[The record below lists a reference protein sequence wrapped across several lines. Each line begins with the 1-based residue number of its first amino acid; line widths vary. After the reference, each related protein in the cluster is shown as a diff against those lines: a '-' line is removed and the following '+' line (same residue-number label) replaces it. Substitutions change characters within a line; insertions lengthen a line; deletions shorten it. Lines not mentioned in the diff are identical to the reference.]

1 MPAVE
6 TKPDLD
12 ALIRKVEKMSPM
24 GNTVQKALSILN
36 DASFD
41 AVRLAGVMRLDETM
55 TGMVLRLANSAYYA
69 PAQRISDITRAVAYL
84 GQSNVKQL
92 LLSASVSYLVRRPL
106 PGYGFGRGE
115 LWTHAVGVAA
125 GARYLAA
132 PLGHS
137 MAESAYTA
145 GLLADIGMLALD
157 SLLQERSIP
166 NLNVRAAPTLEL
178 EREYLGVDH
187 ATLGAEIANRWN
199 LPPLIVEAIA
209 HHHRPTQARA
219 AAKIAAAVHIADVCL
234 VKNGIGAGQDTSAY
248 TPEAEALA
256 LINCSENH
264 YNTLY
269 EMILPLIQSAK
280 AAVGA

>member
-199 LPPLIVEAIA
+199 LPPLIIERP
-209 HHHRPTQARA
+209 HRRCVPGEERHRRRAGYLGLHAR
-219 AAKIAAAVHIADVCL
+219 CR
-234 VKNGIGAGQDTSAY
+234 GAGPYQLFR
-248 TPEAEALA
+248 E
-256 LINCSENH
+256 
-264 YNTLY
+264 
-269 EMILPLIQSAK
+269 PLQHAVRNDP
-280 AAVGA
+280 AAHPIGQGRRRGVTKHGDCAGDPWGRPF